1 MGYSSHALGVS
12 ARAYYAAAGFFLL
25 LPAEAFAGARWC
37 NLAGAL
43 MAIALFFWERRARS
57 ARGVLRA

>member
-1 MGYSSHALGVS
+1 VYW
-12 ARAYYAAAGFFLL
+12 AAAGFFLL

-37 NLAGAL
+37 NLAGAV

-57 ARGVLRA
+57 ARGSLGSAQPRG